1 MCTASFRFTDPR
13 RTVVT
18 VATTA
23 YAAALVLCAAALIV
37 LPERLRTPRARA
49 RVRND
54 SARGVLAGPGGR
66 AIVAGS
72 AVAAGTF
79 LLFPER
85 WWLSAGAGLLSGW
98 LVGRRPR
105 GRSTAARKADRTA
118 VAVHTDLFA
127 ACLDAGMPVASAL
140 RGASEAMTSGGGLIG
155 GLAERGVR
163 GPERA
168 QRGGADRM
176 RTGPGD
182 GRGRSG
188 PLIALESVA
197 AMLALGADPQTAW
210 RAASSVD
217 ELAPIAAAARRSA
230 AGGGGLAE
238 AVREH
243 GALLRA
249 DAAAADLRAAGRA
262 GVLMTAPLGICFLP
276 AFLCLGLAPVVVG
289 LLGQLDIW

>member
-1 MCTASFRFTDPR
+1 MCTPSFRFAHQR

-18 VATTA
+18 VAMTA
-23 YAAALVLCAAALIV
+23 YPAALVLCAAALTV
-37 LPERLRTPRARA
+37 LPGRLRTPRAQA
-49 RVRND
+49 VVRD
-54 SARGVLAGPGGR
+54 DGARGVLAGPVVR
-66 AIVAGS
+66 AIVAGI
-72 AVAAGTF
+72 AVAAAAF
-79 LLFPER
+79 LLFPQR

-98 LVGRRPR
+98 LVIRRPS
-105 GRSTAARKADRTA
+105 GRSTAARKADRNA
-118 VAVHTDLFA
+118 VAEHTDLFA
-127 ACLDAGMPVASAL
+127 ACLDAGLPVASAL
-140 RGASEAMTSGGGLIG
+140 RAASEAMTSGRGLVGGLG
-155 GLAERGVR
+155 ERGVR

-168 QRGGADRM
+168 RRVRSAEMGTA
-176 RTGPGD
+176 PWD
-182 GRGRSG
+182 GRERSA

-210 RAASSVD
+210 RAADAVD

-249 DAAAADLRAAGRA
+249 DDAAADLRAAGRA
-262 GVLMTAPLGICFLP
+262 GVLMTAPLGVCFLP

-289 LLGQLDIW
+289 LLGQLDIF